1 MPGELNKYKAEY
13 KNKQHEQAMKAPVEK
28 RLDDEL
34 REKGLI

>member
-1 MPGELNKYKAEY
+1 MPGELDELVKYKNA
-13 KNKQHEQAMKAPVEK
+13 QHERAMKAPVEK